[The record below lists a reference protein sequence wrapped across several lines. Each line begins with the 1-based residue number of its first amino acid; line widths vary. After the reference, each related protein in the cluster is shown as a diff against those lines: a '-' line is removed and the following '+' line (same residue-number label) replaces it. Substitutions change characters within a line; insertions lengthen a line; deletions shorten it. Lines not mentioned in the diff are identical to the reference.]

1 MNMHANFPKQQT
13 AAPSRLGWPM
23 LVTLA
28 GLSLVALPSRS
39 FADEPERTEDPESM
53 YRRAIL
59 AMDARDYDTAC
70 PMLEQITLVLPD
82 GLGAKFTLGE
92 CFEEQGRLANAY
104 RTFVAVEKAALD
116 KGQPERSKRAAER
129 AGALLPRLGRITFI
143 GSKPLVSG
151 YDLRFEVDGVSIE
164 SDQFTDPH
172 YVDAGTHHV
181 VVLVKGTRRGEHDI
195 EVSGGST
202 YELPIRELLNLAPRE
217 PSPDPAL
224 PEHDEPTWGVT
235 PAAPVERRFP
245 VWQVVMGGV
254 GLAAVGAGVAFKL
267 DSVAAERRLVEHCG
281 ERLLCPRNAGYDP
294 ADDNARKNRSF
305 GLFVGMT
312 GIGAAALGT
321 ATMGMILRRPGEKA
335 PKTGSWVQPTFS
347 PTHGGLIFSGSFQ

>member
-1 MNMHANFPKQQT
+1 MHKNRRPTKALAPRRNDAVKPCIELCEKGEMNMHANFPKQQT

-39 FADEPERTEDPESM
+39 FADESERTEDPESM

-129 AGALLPRLGRITFI
+129 AGALLRD
-143 GSKPLVSG
+143 SG
-151 YDLRFEVDGVSIE
+151 E
-164 SDQFTDPH
+164 SRSSD
-172 YVDAGTHHV
+172 
-181 VVLVKGTRRGEHDI
+181 R
-195 EVSGGST
+195 
-202 YELPIRELLNLAPRE
+202 
-217 PSPDPAL
+217 
-224 PEHDEPTWGVT
+224 
-235 PAAPVERRFP
+235 
-245 VWQVVMGGV
+245 
-254 GLAAVGAGVAFKL
+254 
-267 DSVAAERRLVEHCG
+267 
-281 ERLLCPRNAGYDP
+281 
-294 ADDNARKNRSF
+294 NRS
-305 GLFVGMT
+305 
-312 GIGAAALGT
+312 
-321 ATMGMILRRPGEKA
+321 
-335 PKTGSWVQPTFS
+335 
-347 PTHGGLIFSGSFQ
+347 